1 MVRSYV
7 SNAPCSFNHTGW
19 SQSLEVKY
27 CKGVCYEAST
37 RIKQER
43 LRTRPLWWVGNSTD
57 MDATILEM
65 CIFLPVWCKQ
75 EIQYLLDEI
84 INNNCV

>member
-27 CKGVCYEAST
+27 CIVLSNSGNAQDTKEVCYEAST
-37 RIKQER
+37 RIKQES

-57 MDATILEM
+57 MDATILDM
-65 CIFLPVWCKQ
+65 CIFFLPVWC
-75 EIQYLLDEI
+75 
-84 INNNCV
+84 